1 MSSHTSDPI
10 KSPSPHISL
19 QIVFVVG
26 LPPVQ
31 DQPVRFPLH
40 VELQPIES
48 LVPSSHVSGEI
59 TFPSPQIGLQT
70 ELEAP
75 VQAYP
80 VSI

>member
-1 MSSHTSDPI
+1 M
-10 KSPSPHISL
+10 
-19 QIVFVVG
+19 QIVFEVG
-26 LPPVQ
+26 LPPEHF
-31 DQPVRFPLH
+31 QPMISPSH

-59 TFPSPQIGLQT
+59 ILPSPQIGLQT
-70 ELEAP
+70 ELEVP